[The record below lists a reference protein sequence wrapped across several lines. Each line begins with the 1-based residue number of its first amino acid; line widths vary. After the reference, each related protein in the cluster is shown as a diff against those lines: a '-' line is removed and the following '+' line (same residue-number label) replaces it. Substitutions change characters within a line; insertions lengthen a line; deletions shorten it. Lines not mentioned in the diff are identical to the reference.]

1 MDRDFIINNLA
12 VGVYTNTDKYMS
24 RFIKNWNKYYANV
37 PLIYSVKDQKINE
50 NMESLRK
57 EFIETGKR
65 YWLFL
70 DHDILFFENDII
82 ETSLK
87 YMIEKDCQLI
97 SCYETHDINIAKK
110 NLIHNLNFTYLTWIK
125 GYFMMVDSEKCLLT
139 PFDLNIPTTSGN
151 LADLTYCMDNI
162 VQNNVLIGIAPVMI
176 YHEKDGYSQLPK
188 KFVINNEN
196 SEIVNKNVNEYLHN
210 LDPKYYYGNRNIEIV
225 FFGDGSIDHNE
236 TIGHQYLKYKHPE
249 IHNKVYVR
257 PHYNSDHIK
266 DEFNTKLK

>member
-50 NMESLRK
+50 NMETLRK

-110 NLIHNLNFTYLTWIK
+110 NPIHNLNFTYLTWIK
-125 GYFMMVDSEKCLLT
+125 GYFMMIDS
-139 PFDLNIPTTSGN
+139 
-151 LADLTYCMDNI
+151 
-162 VQNNVLIGIAPVMI
+162 
-176 YHEKDGYSQLPK
+176 
-188 KFVINNEN
+188 
-196 SEIVNKNVNEYLHN
+196 
-210 LDPKYYYGNRNIEIV
+210 
-225 FFGDGSIDHNE
+225 
-236 TIGHQYLKYKHPE
+236 
-249 IHNKVYVR
+249 
-257 PHYNSDHIK
+257 
-266 DEFNTKLK
+266 